1 MTLGEFLQNIV
12 DALSLGSMY
21 ALVALGIGLLFGIL
35 RLINFAQGDFITI
48 GCYAL
53 IVPSTDVT
61 ARMLIG
67 AWSWPALIPSICLIV
82 IIVALLTDA
91 LVFRPLRRT
100 SSPTLMIAS
109 FAVSYIIQNGVLMI
123 YGSRPKAVDLWS
135 GLNTQILIG
144 GLRLPLLEIVT
155 IAVALLLMAAL
166 TLFLKRTLLGIQMRA
181 SAEDFR
187 MAQYLGVRGNVV
199 IGLAFG
205 ISGLLAAVVSLLY
218 LTQSGSLSH
227 VMGVPLALYA
237 FVAVVIGG
245 MGSLVGSV
253 AGGFLVGII
262 VTFLQAYLPPDLRGF
277 RDAFAFAIVILVLLL
292 RPAGLIQTKSA
303 IERV

>member
-1 MTLGEFLQNIV
+1 MNELPQNII
-12 DALSLGSMY
+12 DALSLGSIY
-21 ALVALGIGLLFGIL
+21 ALVALGIGLQFGIL

-53 IVPSTDVT
+53 IAPSTDVT

-67 AWSWPALIPSICLIV
+67 AWSWPALIPSICLILIV
-82 IIVALLTDA
+82 IALLTDA
-91 LVFRPLRRT
+91 LVFRPLRRA
-100 SSPTLMIAS
+100 SSSTLMIAS

-123 YGSRPKAVDLWS
+123 YGSRPKAVNLWS
-135 GLNTQILIG
+135 ELNTQILIG
-144 GLRLPLLEIVT
+144 GLHLPLLQIVT
-155 IAVALLLMAAL
+155 ITVTLMLMCAL
-166 TLFLKRTLLGIQMRA
+166 TVFLKHTLVGIQMRA

-199 IGLAFG
+199 IGFAFA
-205 ISGLLAAVVSLLY
+205 ISGMLAAVVSLLY

-227 VMGVPLALYA
+227 AMGVPLALYA

-253 AGGFLVGII
+253 MGGFLVGII
-262 VTFLQAYLPPDLRGF
+262 VTFLQVYLPPDLRGF
-277 RDAFAFAIVILVLLL
+277 REAFVFAVVILVLLL
-292 RPAGLIQTKSA
+292 RPGGLVQMKSA